1 MCATDLKF
9 HIDKESIMPRPKQNE
24 PGNDLG
30 IRTETPQPGAV
41 EGFVDNGV
49 TFKVRGFGEQLKQTR
64 IRLDYTQEELA
75 SHLGVKRQTLSS
87 WETGTTTPDVQML
100 FRLKKLAKE
109 SKNQPID
116 LGDLLGENHWDVGRT
131 PLSFAIGL
139 LQMIDTLGI
148 RNVYRN
154 RTEALNGF
162 YPFLEKESES
172 IGIVCSSLMGLIRVG
187 SQKVAQVLMQKAR
200 ENVSYK
206 ILMTHPRMSKLRETQ
221 ETRKTGTIESE
232 IWESIKVITDWGI
245 PRESIRFYDG
255 APTVFLIFTPERM
268 LLNPYTYQT
277 EAFKTFTLEVG
288 RTESSEDIYTQY
300 LTNHF
305 QRSWEGRNSTSISDA
320 DLKSGISA

>member
-1 MCATDLKF
+1 MPSHKQS
-9 HIDKESIMPRPKQNE
+9 ESS
-24 PGNDLG
+24 NDLS
-30 IRTETPQPGAV
+30 IRTETSHTGAV
-41 EGFVDNGV
+41 GGLLDNGV
-49 TFKVRGFGEQLKQTR
+49 TYKVRGFGEQLKQTR
-64 IRLDYTQEELA
+64 IRLDFTQEELA
-75 SHLGVKRQTLSS
+75 SRLGVKRQTLSS
-87 WETGTTTPDVQML
+87 WESGTTTPDVQML
-100 FRLKKLAKE
+100 FRLKQLAKE

-187 SQKVAQVLMQKAR
+187 PQKVVQVLAQKAR

-206 ILMTHPRMSKLRETQ
+206 ILMTHPRVSKLREAQ
-221 ETRKTGTIESE
+221 EIRKEGTIESE

-268 LLNPYTYQT
+268 LLNAYPYAT
-277 EAFKTFTLEVG
+277 EAFKVFTLEVG
-288 RTESSEDIYTQY
+288 RTEGTEDIYTQY

-305 QRSWEGRNSTSISDA
+305 QRPWEGSNSSSISDA
-320 DLKSGISA
+320 AH